1 MQQRPPSF
9 GLNSVG
15 LSPTMK
21 NARLRWRDELKQG
34 QIEVRIRPARPNTL
48 HKITA
53 KMAKTLGLDQ
63 NDENQS
69 KKNNQKELKNNV
81 LRSK

>member
-9 GLNSVG
+9 CVNSAG

-21 NARLRWRDELKQG
+21 KRTAAVARRAQT
-34 QIEVRIRPARPNTL
+34 RPNWGADSTGAAAIVKSPNTL
-48 HKITA
+48 RKITA

-63 NDENQS
+63 NDENQI
-69 KKNNQKELKNNV
+69 
-81 LRSK
+81 